1 MNERRVP
8 AWRPN
13 FPADET
19 QEPKSFQETK
29 SPEEKEELIMKY
41 VLVLQRKWEES
52 NNETASDT

>member
-19 QEPKSFQETK
+19 QETKSSKETK

-41 VLVLQRKWEES
+41 VLVLQHKWGED
-52 NNETASDT
+52 NNEPTSDA

>member
-1 MNERRVP
+1 MNERQVL

-41 VLVLQRKWEES
+41 VLVLQRKWEQMGGEQ
-52 NNETASDT
+52 

>member
-1 MNERRVP
+1 MNKRQVL

-19 QEPKSFQETK
+19 QEPKSSKETK

-41 VLVLQRKWEES
+41 VLVLQRKWSEV
-52 NNETASDT
+52 NNE